1 MTYKVLISKEAE
13 IELATAECYFRVRNL
28 HRDFL
33 NDFKRQLEF
42 LENTPASFQKK
53 YREVR
58 IVNFNQFNYSIHYVI
73 SEDKVLL
80 LRILNQRQNF

>member
-13 IELATAECYFRVRNL
+13 IELATAECYFRSRSL

-33 NDFKRQLEF
+33 KDLNRQLQF
-42 LENTPASFQKK
+42 LENTPESFQKK

-58 IVNFNQFNYSIHYVI
+58 ILNFNHFNYSIHYVI
-73 SEDKVLL
+73 SDDKVLF